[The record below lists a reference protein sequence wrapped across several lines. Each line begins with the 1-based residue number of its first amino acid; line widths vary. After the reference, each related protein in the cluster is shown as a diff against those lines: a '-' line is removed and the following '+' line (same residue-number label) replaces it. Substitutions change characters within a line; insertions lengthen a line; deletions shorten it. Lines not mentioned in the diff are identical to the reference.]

1 MLLSECAASGH
12 RQELCHSFHGLWI
25 IQASTTIGAYGSGAI
40 HQAMTTAVDQP
51 NQLSGRRSSDD
62 LIACPGCDL
71 LHVRQQLQI
80 GEFARCQR
88 CHDVLQARKPHTVD
102 RSLAVVFACIALL
115 IISLCLPFMSLS
127 RSGIEST
134 ISVLDAVGA
143 LWMSDMRWLGLM
155 TLGFIVLL
163 PLVRL
168 SLLGWVL
175 WRIRFNRRHMRSM
188 PLAFRWAIKLE
199 PWAMADIFMV
209 GVVVSLVK
217 VSTLAN
223 LQVGLAFW
231 SLLILVALSILINQL
246 LCRDTV
252 WTYLNKAR

>member
-1 MLLSECAASGH
+1 
-12 RQELCHSFHGLWI
+12 
-25 IQASTTIGAYGSGAI
+25 
-40 HQAMTTAVDQP
+40 MTTAVDQTD
-51 NQLSGRRSSDD
+51 QLSGQRSSND

-71 LHVRQQLQI
+71 LHFRQNLQI
-80 GEFARCQR
+80 GEFARCER
-88 CHDVLQARKPHTVD
+88 CNDVLQTRKPHTID
-102 RSLAVVFACIALL
+102 RSLALVLACIALL

-143 LWMSDMRWLGLM
+143 LWMSNMRWLGLM

-163 PLVRL
+163 PLARL

-175 WRIRFNRRHMRSM
+175 WRIRFNRKLRRFT

-223 LQVGLAFW
+223 LQIGLAFW

-246 LCRDTV
+246 LCRDSV
-252 WTYLNKAR
+252 WSYLNKAQ